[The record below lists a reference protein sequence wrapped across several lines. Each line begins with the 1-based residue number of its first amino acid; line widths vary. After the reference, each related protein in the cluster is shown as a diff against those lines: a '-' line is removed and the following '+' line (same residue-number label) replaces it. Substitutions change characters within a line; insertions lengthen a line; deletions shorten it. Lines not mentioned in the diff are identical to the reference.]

1 VPEPIAFRPDEGV
14 ILMGAAPG
22 ERVRELATG
31 DGAAWEEALR
41 GSARW
46 LAALHSSSHRLGPP
60 DDPTRRVLHLARR
73 VAETAARRPDLERL
87 LARLLDE
94 LGERSPVQQ
103 GAPSTVQT
111 HGRYHPQHVY
121 VSFDAVTVIDTD
133 RATPGDAAKD
143 IGEFLHRLRADANSA
158 GLSAEDADR
167 ASAVFVEEYARR
179 SAADLSALEF
189 YWSYSLL
196 FTLVAR
202 AGRTEAAD
210 ADAQRRIAFYEREF
224 AGVSERVAA
233 YHVRGVSE

>member
-1 VPEPIAFRPDEGV
+1 
-14 ILMGAAPG
+14 
-22 ERVRELATG
+22 
-31 DGAAWEEALR
+31 
-41 GSARW
+41 
-46 LAALHSSSHRLGPP
+46 
-60 DDPTRRVLHLARR
+60 VLHLARR

-94 LGERSPVQQ
+94 LGERSPVRQP
-103 GAPSTVQT
+103 AASVVQT

-121 VSFDAVTVIDTD
+121 VSSDTVTVIDTD

-143 IGEFLHRLRADANSA
+143 VGEFLHRLRADARSA
-158 GLSAEDADR
+158 GLGAEDADR

-202 AGRTEAAD
+202 GGRAD
-210 ADAQRRIAFYEREF
+210 AEDARARRRIAFYEAEF
-224 AGVSERVAA
+224 AAVPARVASYA
-233 YHVRGVSE
+233 GGQA